1 MNKQE
6 ERVVNCKWLLLNHY
20 FLVIAYSSWY
30 WAKVDSL
37 NKIHAVTS
45 DQISSVIAGYIADST
60 YKPANMT
67 VQTDLV
73 SISNEIET
81 PHIVALLA
89 DRIGMHPTWRNIA
102 NVFRTDFNVSASSLV
117 LSV

>member
-1 MNKQE
+1 MNHK
-6 ERVVNCKWLLLNHY
+6 RLLLNHY
-20 FLVIAYSSWY
+20 FLIVAYSSQY

-37 NKIHAVTS
+37 NKIHAITS
-45 DQISSVIAGYIADST
+45 DQISSIVAGYIADST
-60 YKPANMT
+60 YKPADMT

-81 PHIVALLA
+81 PCIVALLA
-89 DRIGMHPTWRNIA
+89 DCIGMHPTWRNIA
-102 NVFRTDFNVSASSLV
+102 NVFHMDFDVSASSLV